1 MRKVFSLLVG
11 FAFMLNRAG
20 VGYAGHKDEK
30 GMVKGTITKME
41 PSEYAIT
48 VKDDKR
54 KETKVNVKDAR
65 GLKVGDSVVVKDG
78 KIAPAVKP
86 RTGGY

>member
-1 MRKVFSLLVG
+1 MRTVFALLIG
-11 FAFMLNRAG
+11 FVFMLNLAG

-30 GMVKGTITKME
+30 GTVKGTITKME
-41 PSEYAIT
+41 ASEYTVT
-48 VKDDKR
+48 VKDDKG
-54 KETKVNVKDAR
+54 KETKVNVKDAG

-86 RTGGY
+86 KTGGY